1 MVLAAQPPV
10 HEAIDERRRIQ
21 VLHHRDAETRHC
33 ELFRRAFHY
42 TTRDFCFPWAV
53 FAINHSENLE
63 ETKKRKHS
71 VRLLIVS
78 VLSAFSLTAQS
89 RPRLTA
95 KRSPIICEETFG
107 APEASHESTH
117 PIVGIPGN
125 DLRSHSTIPLLGS
138 LFGLLWVRLRRTCPR
153 AMGFISPRDGA
164 TAHRDEFHY
173 PGPGFI
179 SRLGFPARKWLAHLL
194 GVSSRFGRPSARPM
208 EVAGGNHR
216 RSHAM
221 ACAAPARFVL
231 RR

>member
-1 MVLAAQPPV
+1 MGG
-10 HEAIDERRRIQ
+10 
-21 VLHHRDAETRHC
+21 
-33 ELFRRAFHY
+33 
-42 TTRDFCFPWAV
+42 
-53 FAINHSENLE
+53 FAINASENLE

-117 PIVGIPGN
+117 PIVGTPGN
-125 DLRSHSTIPLLGS
+125 DLHTHSTIPLLGS
-138 LFGLLWVRLRRTCPR
+138 LFGLLCAHLRCTFAR
-153 AMGFISPRDGA
+153 AMGFVSPRDGA

-173 PGPGFI
+173 TRAGVF
-179 SRLGFPARKWLAHLL
+179 SRVGFPARKWLAHLL
-194 GVSSRFGRPSARPM
+194 GESRRFGRPSARPM